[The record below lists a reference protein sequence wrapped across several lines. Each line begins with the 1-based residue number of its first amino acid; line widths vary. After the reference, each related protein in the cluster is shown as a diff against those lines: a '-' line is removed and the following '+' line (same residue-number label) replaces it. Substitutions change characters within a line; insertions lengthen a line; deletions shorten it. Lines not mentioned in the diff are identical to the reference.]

1 MYSKRLF
8 YSFMIVFTLTGIF
21 FLFKNTDFF
30 KNLYFE
36 KKTYTIWKN
45 KFNLYVADTEKKITE
60 GLSVFRTIKN
70 NEWMI
75 FIFLQEWNYWFW
87 MKDMK
92 FDIDLL
98 WIDKNW
104 KIIWYIN
111 NFKKETY
118 PEIFFS
124 PKNIKYVIELN
135 SQAIEKYNIQTWNII
150 VQSK

>member
-21 FLFKNTDFF
+21 FLFRNTNFLQ
-30 KNLYFE
+30 NLYFE

-87 MKDMK
+87 MKNMK

-118 PEIFFS
+118 PEIFF
-124 PKNIKYVIELN
+124 PQKNIKYVIELN

>member
-1 MYSKRLF
+1 MVL
-8 YSFMIVFTLTGIF
+8 FTLTGMF
-21 FLFKNTDFF
+21 FLFKNTNFF
-30 KNLYFE
+30 QNLYFNKE
-36 KKTYTIWKN
+36 TYTIWKN
-45 KFNLYVADTEKKITE
+45 NFNLYIADTEKKITE
-60 GLSVFRTIKN
+60 GLSVFKTIKN

-75 FIFLQEWNYWFW
+75 FIFPQEWNYWFW
-87 MKDMK
+87 MKNMK

-118 PEIFFS
+118 PEVFFP
-124 PKNIKYVIELN
+124 PKNIKYVVELN
-135 SQAIEKYNIQTWNII
+135 SQAIEKYNIQTWDLI

>member
-70 NEWMI
+70 SEWMI

-124 PKNIKYVIELN
+124 QKNIKYVIELN